1 MLYSPLIPTHIG
13 RCRALSKANGL
24 MCVTCEQAYM
34 TFQELVSA
42 RGIAQERHV
51 FFVIVSLAFLVLLLL
66 P

>member
-1 MLYSPLIPTHIG
+1 
-13 RCRALSKANGL
+13 